1 MMNTNHVPHTTE
13 AVLDLIPPD
22 SLLAAIRYNI
32 SGFYSDDWETR
43 HQLAGNSLCL
53 YVFQTHGQQSKVG
66 QAAQQ
71 LFDLINEPC
80 TKSQ

>member
-1 MMNTNHVPHTTE
+1 MNTNHVPHTTQ
-13 AVLDLIPPD
+13 AVLDLVPTD
-22 SLLAAIRYNI
+22 LLLETIRYNI
-32 SGFYSDDWETR
+32 SGFHSDNWEVR

-53 YVFQTHGQQSKVG
+53 YVLQTYGQQSEIG

-71 LFDLINEPC
+71 LFDLFNEPC